1 MAMFMY
7 RCVEVRMMPM
17 PSHECALTL
26 RSKNAAERQTSTA
39 ITWRGGNHVTRTP
52 ITWRGKPSHSAYYVL
67 SMCALTVA
75 FAKFFTMASAYL
87 VGLG

>member
-7 RCVEVRMMPM
+7 RCVEVRMIPM

-26 RSKNAAERQTSTA
+26 RSKNAAERHTSTA
-39 ITWRGGNHVTRTP
+39 ITWRGGNHVTRILSP
-52 ITWRGKPSHSAYYVL
+52 GGGKLPYYVL
-67 SMCALTVA
+67 SMYVLTVA